1 MTKAE
6 VVPALLKLAISQR
19 GGRHLTNK
27 WTNSSTSSGET
38 CFEENADVKKNKEEF
53 AQQTWGLSG
62 DVIGKRRWC
71 PWKRH

>member
-38 CFEENADVKKNKEEF
+38 CFEENELDLWGREEQ
-53 AQQTWGLSG
+53 AQGMG
-62 DVIGKRRWC
+62 ERWALL
-71 PWKRH
+71 